1 MRVSAW
7 VVILTL
13 LMPLDAWSSACRR
26 AWGARKGEP
35 APCHGVILPIEGAKR
50 CARASIDLRACKD
63 SLTEWKRRAAIPLPM
78 PCTPTTLTVIKPVEK
93 PRPVWH
99 VAVAAVVGF
108 AAGAWATWR
117 MTR

>member
-13 LMPLDAWSSACRR
+13 LMPLDVWSSACRR

-35 APCHGVILPIEGAKR
+35 TPCHGVILPIEGAKR

-63 SLTEWKRRAAIPLPM
+63 SLAEWKRRAAIPPQQLRRWRHVFRAM
-78 PCTPTTLTVIKPVEK
+78 TLKRSLK
-93 PRPVWH
+93 QS
-99 VAVAAVVGF
+99 
-108 AAGAWATWR
+108 
-117 MTR
+117 TRH